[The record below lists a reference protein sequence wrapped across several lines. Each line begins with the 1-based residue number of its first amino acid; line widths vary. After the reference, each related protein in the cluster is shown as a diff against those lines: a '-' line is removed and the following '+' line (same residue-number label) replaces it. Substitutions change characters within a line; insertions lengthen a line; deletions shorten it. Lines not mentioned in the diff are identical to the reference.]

1 MKAVV
6 FTLGCKVNSCE
17 SSSLIN
23 GLNSLGY
30 ETSDEL
36 GYADVF
42 IINTCAVTAEAE
54 KKSRQAIA
62 RARKFNP
69 DCKIIVTGCASEK
82 DPRAFSEKDNVTLV
96 TGAKAKDKILSMLSE
111 RGEKISDCTEYYEEY
126 LPAKTNRTRAF
137 IKVQD
142 GCDNFCSYC
151 IIPYL
156 RGRSRTRKKENVLRE
171 IEYLSPAEA
180 VITGINLSAYDKG
193 DEGLTGLM
201 EFLSEVECRIRLG
214 SLEVNVIT
222 TDLLAALNNLKDFAQ
237 HFHLSLQSGS
247 DKVLKDMNRHYTRDE
262 FLKKCELIRRYFP
275 LAAIT
280 TDIIVG
286 YSTETEE
293 DFADSLDLA
302 EKANFA
308 DIHCFPYSRREGTA
322 GAKLKELPPEVKK
335 EREERMLAL
344 KNKLKSAFIERNI
357 GLTAEFIP
365 EDKEEGYTVGYTGNY
380 IKCYVKGKTPRGKIK
395 VKLVAP
401 FKNGAL
407 AEISNG

>member
-17 SSSLIN
+17 SSSLLN
-23 GLNSLGY
+23 GLQSLGY

-36 GYADVF
+36 GYADLY

-82 DPRAFSEKDNVTLV
+82 SPADFLAKQNVTLV
-96 TGAKAKDKILSMLSE
+96 TGTKAKDKILSMLSE
-111 RGEKISDCTEYYEEY
+111 TGEKLCEDDCYYEEY
-126 LPAKTNRTRAF
+126 LPAKNGKERAF

-156 RGRSRTRKKENVLRE
+156 RGRSRSRKKENVVKE
-171 IEYLSPAEA
+171 IEYLDPVEA
-180 VITGINLSAYDKG
+180 VITGINLSAYDKKG
-193 DEGLTGLM
+193 DGLKGLIDV
-201 EFLSEVECRIRLG
+201 LTALDCRIRLG

-222 TDLLAALNNLKDFAQ
+222 DEFLSSLKNLKDFAP

-247 DKVLKDMNRHYTRDE
+247 NAVLKTMNRHYTREE
-262 FLKKCELIRRYFP
+262 FAEKCKLIMEYFP
-275 LAAIT
+275 SAAIT

-286 YSTETEE
+286 YSTESES
-293 DFADSLDLA
+293 DFKDSLALARGVGFADV
-302 EKANFA
+302 
-308 DIHCFPYSRREGTA
+308 HCFPYSRREGTV
-322 GAKLKELPPEVKK
+322 GAKLKELPPSVKD
-335 EREERMLAL
+335 ERMGRMLTLKSEL
-344 KNKLKSAFIERNI
+344 KNAFIERNL
-357 GLTAEFIP
+357 GAVAEFIP
-365 EDKEEGYTVGYTGNY
+365 EEIEDGYSVGYTANY
-380 IKCYVKGKTPRGKIK
+380 VKCYVVGRLERGKYS
-395 VKLVAP
+395 VKLTAAYKDGAVAE
-401 FKNGAL
+401 L
-407 AEISNG
+407 VD